1 MTAISTKAV
10 ATTADIAAVTPA
22 SIGAAPETRTIT
34 AGTGLSGG
42 GDLSADR
49 TLSVDTSTIAS
60 RSYVD
65 ATVGGLLYKAACRVV
80 STANVASL
88 SGYPT
93 IDGVTI
99 GSGDT
104 NKRVL
109 LTAQSDAKQNG
120 PWITASGSWTRPSPN
135 EIQASA
141 AFPVAE
147 GTTYHDTIWYV
158 TTNDP
163 ITADATDIALARATM
178 TVTASGITDATS
190 AGQNLLT
197 ASDAASQRYLL
208 GLGTSSTRDVGTSS
222 GTVAAGDDSRLSNAR
237 TPTSHASTHATGG
250 SDAIA
255 PSDIG
260 AVPTSRTLAGL
271 DLSADRSAS
280 DIRTALSTD
289 TTTDTRTPT
298 DGTVTLTKLAAPVL
312 AALETTVTLPFAP
325 GQHEAPLS
333 GADIVGMV
341 YFLPSRYA
349 VTGLTTTLTVEA
361 VGYVQGGTL
370 TLDVLDVTSGL
381 SGASSVLGAAVT
393 WTETD
398 PTRKTAS
405 ITLPGAGKIY
415 VAKISKSSI
424 SGAYLSALNLLVD
437 RS

>member
-1 MTAISTKAV
+1 MPIAIGSQT
-10 ATTADIAAVTPA
+10 
-22 SIGAAPETRTIT
+22 IG
-34 AGTGLSGG
+34 GSGG
-42 GDLSADR
+42 GSGGVPTTRTLAGLDLSADR
-49 TLSVDTSTIAS
+49 SAS
-60 RSYVD
+60 
-65 ATVGGLLYKAACRVV
+65 ALKAA
-80 STANVASL
+80 L
-88 SGYPT
+88 
-93 IDGVTI
+93 
-99 GSGDT
+99 
-104 NKRVL
+104 
-109 LTAQSDAKQNG
+109 
-120 PWITASGSWTRPSPN
+120 
-135 EIQASA
+135 
-141 AFPVAE
+141 
-147 GTTYHDTIWYV
+147 
-158 TTNDP
+158 
-163 ITADATDIALARATM
+163 
-178 TVTASGITDATS
+178 
-190 AGQNLLT
+190 
-197 ASDAASQRYLL
+197 
-208 GLGTSSTRDVGTSS
+208 
-222 GTVAAGDDSRLSNAR
+222 
-237 TPTSHASTHATGG
+237 
-250 SDAIA
+250 AIA
-255 PSDIG
+255 VADVTG
-260 AVPTSRTLAGL
+260 AVPSARTLAGL

-415 VAKISKSSI
+415 VAKISKSSS